1 MEGKMMT
8 VNKRYYRDVKKLFP
22 IYAKKERFYL
32 KQLKEQINEYDDATY
47 DELVNNFGD
56 PIEIVKSYYETVNSR
71 YLLKRINL
79 KRIITMTCILVLML
93 STLYLGYRTYSL
105 HEAVNN
111 FKTGVPAD
119 IEETIE
125 VIE

>member
-105 HEAVNN
+105 HEAVQN
-111 FKTGVPAD
+111 FQSGIPTEIKEELEN
-119 IEETIE
+119 IE
-125 VIE
+125 